1 MAQKG
6 FKQEKK
12 LTAAQ
17 LERRLLNAVM
27 HIDKTKNTRE
37 IYFSDK
43 GLRLIDCDE
52 HVLIQTGF
60 HTHVF
65 SKVTANGYSR
75 PALYV
80 SRLIDIALSDGEYIS
95 ASKEDKTYSYK
106 KLFEILKSREDRT
119 QYNIAMYVDWYLY
132 NVFQPLYQIDENAAS
147 QFLVYYNYMNNIA
160 CNSVF
165 LEEHKDGLTNKQ
177 FIEHRDEIMKE
188 FMKNLEESQ
197 IFEPM
202 SDEQLVKQNM
212 EAMQQQEAEQAMQPE
227 A

>member
-1 MAQKG
+1 MTQKG

-12 LTAAQ
+12 PTAAQ

-27 HIDKTKNTRE
+27 HIDRTSKTQE

-43 GLRLIDCDE
+43 GLRLVDCEE
-52 HVLIQTGF
+52 HVLVQTGF

-65 SKVTANGYSR
+65 SKVTSSGYSR

-80 SRLIDIALSDGEYIS
+80 SRLIDIAINDNEYIS
-95 ASKEDKTYSYK
+95 ASMKDETYSYK
-106 KLFEILKSREDRT
+106 KLFDILKAKEDKT
-119 QYNIAMYVDWYLY
+119 QYNIAMYVDWFLY
-132 NVFQPLYQIDENAAS
+132 NIFQPLYQIDENAAS

-160 CNSVF
+160 CNTVF
-165 LEEHKDGLTNKQ
+165 LDEHKEGLTNKQ

-202 SDEQLVKQNM
+202 SDEQLMKQNM